1 MTPLSATII
10 TFNEERN
17 IGRCLEA
24 LKKIAD
30 EIIILDSFSTDQTIE
45 ICNQFNVKFIQR
57 KWEGYS
63 SAKNYVNALASHD
76 FIFSVDADE
85 VPNSELIATIL
96 SLKKSGFSGA
106 YRINRMTNYCG
117 KWIKHS
123 GWYPDRKIR
132 LFPKN
137 KAQWQGEFV
146 HEELVFEERL
156 VVSNLKGH
164 LQHYSYYNFEEH
176 RERADKYSLLTAQKL
191 HASGKK
197 VGDMKPVL
205 SAIGRFISMYFLKL
219 GFLDGRMGFKIAQI
233 SAKSNLLKYKELIRL
248 NRNKSD

>member
-1 MTPLSATII
+1 MNPLSATII

-45 ICNQFNVKFIQR
+45 ICNQYDVKFIQR

-63 SAKNYVNALASHD
+63 SAKNYVNALASHNY
-76 FIFSVDADE
+76 IFSVDADE
-85 VPNSELIATIL
+85 VPDSELIATIL

-137 KAQWQGEFV
+137 KALWQGEFV
-146 HEELVFEERL
+146 HEELIIDEGL

-164 LQHYSYYNFEEH
+164 LQHYSYYNYEEH

-191 HASGKK
+191 HATGKK

>member
-248 NRNKSD
+248 NRSKSD

>member
-1 MTPLSATII
+1 MNPLSATII

-24 LKKIAD
+24 IKKIAD
-30 EIIILDSFSTDQTIE
+30 EIIVLDSFSTDQTIE
-45 ICNQFNVKFIQR
+45 ICNLYNVKFIQR

-85 VPNSELIATIL
+85 VPDSELIATIL

-137 KAQWQGEFV
+137 KALWQGEFV
-146 HEELVFEERL
+146 HEELIIDEGL

-176 RERADKYSLLTAQKL
+176 LERADKYSLLTAQKL

-248 NRNKSD
+248 NRSKSD

>member
-1 MTPLSATII
+1 MNFLTTTII

-45 ICNQFNVKFIQR
+45 ICNQYNVKFIQR

-63 SAKNYVNALASHD
+63 SAKNYVNALASHE

-85 VPNSELIATIL
+85 VPDSELIATIL

-137 KAQWQGEFV
+137 KALWQGEFV
-146 HEELVFEERL
+146 HEELIIDEGL

-191 HASGKK
+191 HATGKK

-205 SAIGRFISMYFLKL
+205 SAIGRFISMYFLKF

-248 NRNKSD
+248 NRKSD